1 MTLVNDLLT
10 KAKGDSRFFIG
21 LILVGIAVL
30 LFILFNTSS
39 TTCATTFP
47 VFSNPNICHPLAV
60 AQAAPKVAPKV
71 TPKVAPQVTPKVA
84 PQVTPKVAP
93 KVTPKVAPQVTPQV
107 TPKVAPKVAPKPAP
121 SPTVKA
127 PLAAVP
133 KK

>member
-71 TPKVAPQVTPKVA
+71 TPKVAPQVTP
-84 PQVTPKVAP
+84 
-93 KVTPKVAPQVTPQV
+93 QV